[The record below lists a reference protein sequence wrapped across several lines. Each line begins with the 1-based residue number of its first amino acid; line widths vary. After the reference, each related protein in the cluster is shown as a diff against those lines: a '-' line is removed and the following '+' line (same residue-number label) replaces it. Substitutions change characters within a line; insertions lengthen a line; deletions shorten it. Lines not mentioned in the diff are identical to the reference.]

1 MAECCSPIYMS
12 STLNDFSL
20 AYGKGILL
28 IHVIAT
34 LNDIVNICHCDI
46 KKAEKSLAWSVSN
59 GQYFDDEEN
68 DEYDVSHEIRLKI
81 CRNIINDK
89 SPSYSILRNI
99 IKFYTDHGKND
110 SSMLLADLEF
120 SKNWGL
126 AIRRNKTVP
135 VVIDSGFS
143 ETIRDLYY

>member
-1 MAECCSPIYMS
+1 MTECCSPIHIS

-34 LNDIVNICHCDI
+34 LNDIVNVCHCDI

-59 GQYFDDEEN
+59 GQYFGGEEN
-68 DEYDVSHEIRLKI
+68 DEYDVNHEIRLKI

-89 SPSYSILRNI
+89 SPSYGILRNI
-99 IKFYTDHGKND
+99 IKFYADHGKND
-110 SSMLLADLEF
+110 NSMLLTDLEF
-120 SKNWGL
+120 SNNWGL
-126 AIRRNKTVP
+126 AIRRNKIVP
-135 VVIDSGFS
+135 IVIDSGFS

>member
-1 MAECCSPIYMS
+1 MAECCSPICIS
-12 STLNDFSL
+12 STLNDFSS

-34 LNDIVNICHCDI
+34 LNDIVNVCHCDI

-59 GQYFDDEEN
+59 GQYFDGEEN
-68 DEYDVSHEIRLKI
+68 DEYDVNHEIRLKI

-89 SPSYSILRNI
+89 SPSYNILRNI
-99 IKFYTDHGKND
+99 IKFYSDHGKND
-110 SSMLLADLEF
+110 NSMLLADLEF

-126 AIRRNKTVP
+126 AIRRNKVVP